1 MIKPGAV
8 VIDVGINELDGKTVG
23 DVDYDAVKILHLPLP
38 CTRRCWIR
46 NNDNDARS
54 GIRGNMHEMS
64 IAEGAFLM

>member
-1 MIKPGAV
+1 MITANMIKPGAV

-23 DVDYDAVKILHLPLP
+23 DVDYDAVKDIASANYS

-54 GIRGNMHEMS
+54 GIRGISCMRC
-64 IAEGAFLM
+64 L